1 MSSLDEGAC
10 NRNAN
15 FSFEQGAL
23 KLGDGPY
30 SHVQHPLKIVDF
42 WLKSFRL
49 EFEFRTFYPNGMLF
63 VSPVSILT
71 IINLGVVVN
80 FLFKS

>member
-71 IINLGVVVN
+71 IINLRVVVN
-80 FLFKS
+80 FLLKS